1 MSPGPGT
8 QPLLGLDGR
17 IGSQVGDVPDVVSG
31 DVGPVTIDSLQLGPI
46 DPSHQGDQMSCITTR
61 PSLDSDPMDH
71 EGVGVYRCVEGREPP
86 SPRPLEP
93 DSLPLAP
100 GGVRE
105 PGGIHRD
112 PPGRGTSPGN
122 GLVQSVKAMGLQSFQ
137 RSVEEGVTG
146 WSLQP
151 ESMEEF
157 WLKGQ
162 PRHEITITHAGIEFE
177 SEEDKQHREGK
188 LHWSAIA
195 RPDIRNG
202 IAKAHKFLKQ
212 EVKAASFGR
221 FV

>member
-1 MSPGPGT
+1 M
-8 QPLLGLDGR
+8 
-17 IGSQVGDVPDVVSG
+17 DVLHVLSG
-31 DVGPVTIDSLQLGPI
+31 DVGPVTIDMVESLLRH
-46 DPSHQGDQMSCITTR
+46 PSQQGHQMSRIT
-61 PSLDSDPMDH
+61 PGASLDSDRMDH
-71 EGVGVYRCVEGREPP
+71 EGVRVHRCVEGREPS

-122 GLVQSVKAMGLQSFQ
+122 GLVQPVKTRGLQSFQ

-162 PRHEITITHAGIEFE
+162 PCHEITITHAGIEFE
-177 SEEDKQHREGK
+177 SEQDKQHREGE

-202 IAKAHKFLKQ
+202 IAKAHKLLK
-212 EVKAASFGR
+212 
-221 FV
+221 